1 MHLIPDR
8 GFQHP
13 VPSEITPRDLAL
25 NRRQWLAA
33 AGAAAVALPAA
44 AQTPRPGK
52 LTPLP
57 GAPSAVPGASTVE
70 KITAY
75 VHASTYNNFYEF
87 GTDKSDPARYAHTL
101 KTRPWTVQVEGEVA
115 RPGRFDIDALM
126 KLAPMEE
133 RVYRLRCVEAWSA
146 VVPWVGYP
154 LAELIKAVEQSGDP
168 AVDVLGA
175 VVG

>member
-1 MHLIPDR
+1 MHLFPDR

-57 GAPSAVPGASTVE
+57 GAPSA
-70 KITAY
+70 
-75 VHASTYNNFYEF
+75 
-87 GTDKSDPARYAHTL
+87 
-101 KTRPWTVQVEGEVA
+101 
-115 RPGRFDIDALM
+115 
-126 KLAPMEE
+126 
-133 RVYRLRCVEAWSA
+133 
-146 VVPWVGYP
+146 
-154 LAELIKAVEQSGDP
+154 
-168 AVDVLGA
+168 
-175 VVG
+175 